1 MTKKILRPILIS
13 IIQILLLAIIHDS
26 LYYFYPIHHK
36 SVGFGLTVF
45 YTGIIFS
52 ISILSFN
59 LYLEF
64 FKRNIYLVALTLLTI
79 TSILPLGAFDYI
91 PFRSLLLIIL
101 ALCGFLSALVFNKY
115 KSESKLESKK
125 NFQSKIK
132 TYFNDLSENKI
143 PVDLITELVD
153 KITVS
158 KYDDYKRF
166 WNQYP
171 KSRKRY
177 SKLKLEDLQHPF
189 IHYIITDFFK
199 DKDLVNYKKYSMIL
213 LKMTEK
219 EFSDYEMKKHQYET
233 K

>member
-13 IIQILLLAIIHDS
+13 IIQIVLLAIIHDS
-26 LYYFYPIHHK
+26 LYYFYPMHHK
-36 SVGFGLTVF
+36 TVGFGMTVF
-45 YTGIIFS
+45 YTGIIFI

-64 FKRNIYLVALTLLTI
+64 FKRNIYLVALTLFTV
-79 TSILPLGAFDYI
+79 TSVLPIIAFDYR
-91 PFRSLLLIIL
+91 PLRSLFLIIL
-101 ALCGFLSALVFNKY
+101 ALCGFLSSLVLSRWKTEN
-115 KSESKLESKK
+115 KLESEK
-125 NFQSKIK
+125 NFHRKIK
-132 TYFNDLSENKI
+132 KYFNDLSENKI
-143 PVDLITELVD
+143 PVDLITELID

-158 KYDDYKRF
+158 QYEDYKRF

-177 SKLKLEDLQHPF
+177 SKLKLEDLKHPF
-189 IHYIITDFFK
+189 TYYKIIDFFK

-219 EFSDYEMKKHQYET
+219 EFSDYEMKKYQYET

>member
-13 IIQILLLAIIHDS
+13 IIQIVLLAIIHDS
-26 LYYFYPIHHK
+26 LYYFYPMHYK

-45 YTGIIFS
+45 YTGIIFI

-64 FKRNIYLVALTLLTI
+64 FKRNIYLVALTLLTL
-79 TSILPLGAFDYI
+79 TSILPIIAFDYR
-91 PFRSLLLIIL
+91 PLRSLLLIIL
-101 ALCGFLSALVFNKY
+101 ALCGFLSSLVLSKCKTEN
-115 KSESKLESKK
+115 KLESKK
-125 NFQSKIK
+125 NFYRKIK
-132 TYFNDLSENKI
+132 KYFTDLSENKI

-158 KYDDYKRF
+158 QYDDYKRF

-177 SKLKLEDLQHPF
+177 SKLKLEDLKHSF
-189 IHYIITDFFK
+189 THYKITDFFK
-199 DKDLVNYKKYSMIL
+199 DKDLENYKKYSMIL

-219 EFSDYEMKKHQYET
+219 EFSDYEMKKYQYET